1 MPPTKSKSNIKDL
14 LDEDSPTDGEEPD
27 ASNIFA
33 GFPIVPPG
41 EMGKHLNI
49 LIYGEPGVGK
59 TMLAGSASKVAAMA
73 PVLLLDVEGGTMSLT
88 KEYGDVDVI
97 RILKWTDLQKVYN
110 KLYSGDHP
118 YKTVVMDSLSEAQ
131 KLSMTDIMAKAVK
144 DDPDLDRDVP
154 TMRAW
159 GQNLEQMRRFT
170 RGLRDLPMNVIFTAL
185 VESDKNNK
193 GKTSYRPLFQGK
205 TKGEV
210 PGFMDIV
217 AYYYM
222 IQKGEETRRM
232 LLTHQTDTVIAK
244 DRSNQLPKLI
254 ESPTMDVI
262 HGYIS
267 GKLDNSENT
276 DNSETEENK

>member
-1 MPPTKSKSNIKDL
+1 MASSKDISQLMD
-14 LDEDSPTDGEEPD
+14 DEPD
-27 ASNIFA
+27 TTNERKLA
-33 GFPIVPPG
+33 GFPIVPVG
-41 EMGKHLNI
+41 TMETNLNI

-59 TMLAGSASKVAAMA
+59 TVLSGSASDVKDMA
-73 PVLLLDVEGGTMSLT
+73 PVLLLDIEGGTMSLNDSY
-88 KEYGDVDVI
+88 KNVDVI
-97 RILKWTDLQKVYN
+97 RIRKWVDLQKVYN
-110 KLYSGDHP
+110 QLYSGEHE

-144 DDPDLDRDVP
+144 DDPTLDRDVP

-193 GKTSYRPLFQGK
+193 GKMSYRPLFQGK

-217 AYYYM
+217 AFYYM
-222 IQKGEETRRM
+222 VQKGDNNIRM
-232 LLTHQTDTVIAK
+232 LLSQQTDTVIAK
-244 DRSNQLPKLI
+244 DRSNKLPKLM
-254 ESPTMDVI
+254 ENPTMQDI
-262 HGYIS
+262 YNHIMGNAPS
-267 GKLDNSENT
+267 D
-276 DNSETEENK
+276 EE